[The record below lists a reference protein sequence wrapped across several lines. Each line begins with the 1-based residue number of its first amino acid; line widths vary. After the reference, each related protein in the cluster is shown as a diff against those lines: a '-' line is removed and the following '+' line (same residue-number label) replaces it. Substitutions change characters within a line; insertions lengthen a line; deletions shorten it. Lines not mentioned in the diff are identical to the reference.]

1 MGTISADTRVKVTL
15 VTLSESSGDYTTTTT
30 TAMIMSRKQTGL
42 LSKTAARA
50 SNFLSLSLCTDRDVN
65 FSNKLTH
72 FQTKDFAPSLVLK
85 VRVFGTTKQ
94 PNLKKI
100 DQQLTSKVK

>member
-15 VTLSESSGDYTTTTT
+15 VTMSESSGDYTTMT
-30 TAMIMSRKQTGL
+30 TAMIMSGKQTGL
-42 LSKTAARA
+42 LSKTAERA
-50 SNFLSLSLCTDRDVN
+50 SNLFSLSLCTNRDVN

-72 FQTKDFAPSLVLK
+72 FQKKDFAPSLVLK
-85 VRVFGTTKQ
+85 LRVFGTPKR

>member
-15 VTLSESSGDYTTTTT
+15 VTLSESSGDYTTTT

-72 FQTKDFAPSLVLK
+72 FQKKDFAPSLVLK
-85 VRVFGTTKQ
+85 LRVFGTPKR
-94 PNLKKI
+94 PNFKKT

>member
-1 MGTISADTRVKVTL
+1 MDTIIADTRVKVTL
-15 VTLSESSGDYTTTTT
+15 VTMSESSGDYTTMMT
-30 TAMIMSRKQTGL
+30 TAMIMSGKQTGL
-42 LSKTAARA
+42 LIKTAARA
-50 SNFLSLSLCTDRDVN
+50 PKLFSLSLCINRDVN

-72 FQTKDFAPSLVLK
+72 FQKKDFAPSFALK
-85 VRVFGTTKQ
+85 VRVFGTPKQ

>member
-1 MGTISADTRVKVTL
+1 M
-15 VTLSESSGDYTTTTT
+15 
-30 TAMIMSRKQTGL
+30 
-42 LSKTAARA
+42 
-50 SNFLSLSLCTDRDVN
+50 N

-72 FQTKDFAPSLVLK
+72 FQKKDFAPSLVLK
-85 VRVFGTTKQ
+85 VRVFETPKQ